1 MKKRFIALSAAA
13 ALTLGA
19 SAFANEE
26 IVLISENETAVEDV
40 LPVINGMRIAGI
52 KTVEEDGIAMLP
64 LRMVAEGLGYTVNW
78 IDESRT
84 IELIQGAQFI
94 TFSIDTDSYAFSRR
108 APQQLGTAPKL
119 IGELTYVPLNFVDE
133 ILGGYYQKFDDGTW
147 EIETLSV
154 VDVTKVNEDGSLTVN
169 DIARGEVIVKIAE
182 ETEFA
187 GEAKFEDIK
196 EGMTISVSYSDAMT
210 MSIPPQVAARK
221 IFLTNLPVE
230 EVGTEEVKTVEFAGE
245 ITEVGE
251 GFVTIGDPAKD
262 ADAKT
267 LNISEE
273 TVIEG
278 GEAADLKVGVKISG
292 THAEAMTRSLPP
304 QTNAIKIV
312 IEKQF

>member
-1 MKKRFIALSAAA
+1 MKKRIIALTAAA

-19 SAFANEE
+19 SAFAEDTIE
-26 IVLISENETAVEDV
+26 LISAEEVTMEDT

-52 KTVEEDGIAMLP
+52 ETVEADGITMLP
-64 LRMVAEGLGYTVNW
+64 LRAVAEGLGYTVNW

-84 IELIQGAQFI
+84 IELTQGAQFI
-94 TFSIDTDSYAFSRR
+94 TFSIDADSYAFSRR
-108 APQQLGTAPKL
+108 APIELGTVPKL
-119 IGELTYVPLNFVDE
+119 IGEFTYVPLNFIDE
-133 ILGGYYQKFDDGTW
+133 ILGGCYQKAEDGTW
-147 EIETLSV
+147 EFETLSV
-154 VDVTKVNEDGSLTVN
+154 VDVTKINEDGSLTVN

-182 ETEFA
+182 ETEFS

-230 EVGTEEVKTVEFAGE
+230 EVSGIEFAGE

-292 THAEAMTRSLPP
+292 THADAMTRSLPP

-312 IEKQF
+312 IEK